1 MAMHLVTGYAGE
13 EHITAADQGAFNAA
27 FFGTG
32 QYVMEA
38 GNMCEASI
46 TSNNNVRIL
55 DGDILMKGRHIRIKP
70 NTYED
75 VNISTGTAGVNRND
89 LIVMEYNKDTTT
101 GIETIELKVIKGTE
115 TTGTPSDPVYTDGD
129 ILGDATFNQMPLYRV
144 KLEGVVLASIEPMF
158 DTISNYQSLAEK
170 YKAEFIKACETHLGS
185 LDILDTM
192 EEVEANTKEQQLA
205 GALALKGLS
214 AEVLGALE
222 DQLNGITVT
231 PMPLS
236 DYDSMGDGRPAKTL
250 YVLTEEE

>member
-46 TSNNNVRIL
+46 TSNSNVRIL

-75 VNISTGTAGVNRND
+75 VPISTGTAGVNRND
-89 LIVMEYNKDTTT
+89 LIVVEYNKDTTT
-101 GIETIELKVIKGTE
+101 GIETIALKVIKGTE
-115 TTGTPSDPVYTDGD
+115 TEGTPSDPVYTDGD

-144 KLEGVVLASIEPMF
+144 KLEGVVLSSIEPMF
-158 DTISNYQSLAEK
+158 DTILNYQSLAEK
-170 YKAEFIKACETHLGS
+170 YKAEFVKACETHLDS
-185 LDILDTM
+185 LGILDTM
-192 EEVEANTKEQQLA
+192 EEVEANTQENQLA
-205 GALALKGLS
+205 GALALKALSAMLGGLS
-214 AEVLGALE
+214 FRAMSEADFDELE
-222 DQLNGITVT
+222 KPDDNTV
-231 PMPLS
+231 
-236 DYDSMGDGRPAKTL
+236 YFQ
-250 YVLTEEE
+250 YEE